1 MSERE
6 MNAPR
11 PNIQSPPWRTCAAAL
26 IIVLSVGMSICGCGG
41 SARDLST
48 PRAALLGQW
57 EPLTAGAAYIFFSP
71 DTATY
76 LPKESGES
84 IALQYEVVEEDRED
98 FTLKIGYIGQG
109 DTTEPF
115 TIAFSEDRSSFFLY
129 PASVPERL
137 EYSYVGDRQQP

>member
-1 MSERE
+1 
-6 MNAPR
+6 MNAHR
-11 PNIQSPPWRTCAAAL
+11 LHTQSTHWRTCAAVV
-26 IIVLSVGMSICGCGG
+26 IVILSVGMLACSCGG
-41 SARDLST
+41 GSVRDLST

-84 IALQYEVVEEDRED
+84 IALQYEVVEEDLKD
-98 FTLKIGYIGQG
+98 FELKIRYIGHG

-115 TIAFSEDRSSFFLY
+115 TIAFSEDCSRFFLY
-129 PASVPERL
+129 PASAPERL

>member
-1 MSERE
+1 MDHPGPHRK
-6 MNAPR
+6 PDL
-11 PNIQSPPWRTCAAAL
+11 WRTCAVVFIIAL
-26 IIVLSVGMSICGCGG
+26 CAGTLVYGCGG
-41 SARDLST
+41 ESVRDLST
-48 PRAALLGQW
+48 PHAALLGQW
-57 EPLTAGAAYIFFSP
+57 EPLTPGAAYIFFSP

-84 IALQYEVVEEDRED
+84 IALQYEVVEEDPKGFE
-98 FTLKIGYIGQG
+98 LKIRYVGQG

-115 TIAFSEDRSSFFLY
+115 TIAFSEDRNRFFLY

>member
-1 MSERE
+1 MDFAKPHR
-6 MNAPR
+6 R
-11 PNIQSPPWRTCAAAL
+11 PDYLRACAVTFIIAL
-26 IIVLSVGMSICGCGG
+26 CTGTLVYGCGE
-41 SARDLST
+41 SSIRDLST
-48 PRAALLGQW
+48 PHTALLGQW

-84 IALQYEVVEEDRED
+84 IALRYEVVEEDLGGFE
-98 FTLKIGYIGQG
+98 LKLRYIGQG

-115 TIAFSEDRSSFFLY
+115 TIAFSQDRNGFFLY
-129 PASVPERL
+129 PAGVPERL